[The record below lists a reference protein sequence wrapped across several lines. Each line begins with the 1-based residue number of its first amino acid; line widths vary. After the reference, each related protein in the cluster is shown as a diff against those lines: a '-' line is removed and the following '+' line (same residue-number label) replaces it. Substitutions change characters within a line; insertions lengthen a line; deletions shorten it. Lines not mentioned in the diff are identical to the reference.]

1 MTITA
6 KHIQRS
12 NIMLIYPVGTLK
24 LPEPTEVF
32 SLYSGKDASGSIF
45 SDTPSLGTRIFEFPV
60 PGFQIIFEPD
70 RLRLEDKSSRQPK
83 ESRLALEMQRI
94 ITALYPAINPTA
106 FGFNYDIIYRLDTVV
121 PTREIM
127 SGFLRES
134 LLEEI
139 KDFGWQYTLNK
150 DKGKRAETYF
160 FKVVSPIEYGVH
172 ANFHFNR
179 SDLPKSNDLQMMF
192 ERSYAD
198 VDESIN
204 HIKK

>member
-12 NIMLIYPVGTLK
+12 NIMLVYPAGTLK

-32 SLYSGKDASGSIF
+32 NLYSGKDASGSVF

-60 PGFQIIFEPD
+60 PGFQIVFEPD

-83 ESRLALEMQRI
+83 DSRLASELQRI
-94 ITALYPAINPTA
+94 ITALYSAMRPTA
-106 FGFNYDIIYRLDTVV
+106 FGFNYDIIYRLDAVV
-121 PTREIM
+121 PVREIM
-127 SGFLRES
+127 SGFLKPS
-134 LLEEI
+134 LLEDI

-150 DKGKRAETYF
+150 NKGKQSETYF

-172 ANFHFNR
+172 ANFHFNE
-179 SDLPKSNDLQMMF
+179 SELPKSNDLQTMF
-192 ERSYAD
+192 ERCYTE